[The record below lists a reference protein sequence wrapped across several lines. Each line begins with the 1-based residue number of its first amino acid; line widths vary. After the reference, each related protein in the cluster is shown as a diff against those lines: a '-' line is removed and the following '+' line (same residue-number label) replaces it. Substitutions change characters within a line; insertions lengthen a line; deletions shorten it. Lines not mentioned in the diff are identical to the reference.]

1 MTMYKIEKGVPLP
14 SKARMAFDE
23 SCKDIDRLLE
33 IHEGLGGKAK
43 GRRYQL
49 EVLNKSAIV
58 LITAIWEAYCEDI
71 TSEAIEHIVEE
82 SPNAEALSKEIRKSV
97 AEELK
102 RDNHELAVWGL
113 ADDGWRS
120 VLRTR
125 LTTMQAERARNWNT
139 PKAENAKNLFSR
151 TLGIDISAGWNW
163 KGMSS
168 QQAQKKLDNYVHLRG
183 EIAHRGKA
191 RECSKS
197 HVEDFL
203 NHVQRLVKNTGQ
215 YVSDQVERITGKT
228 PW

>member
-1 MTMYKIEKGVPLP
+1 MTIYQIESGVPLP
-14 SKARMAFDE
+14 SKARDAFDK
-23 SCKDIDRLLE
+23 SCKDVDRLLE
-33 IHEGLGGKAK
+33 IHEHLGGKEK

-71 TSEAIEHIVEE
+71 TSEAIEHIVKE
-82 SPNAEALSKEIRKSV
+82 SPNAQALTEEIRKSV
-97 AEELK
+97 AKELK
-102 RDNHELAVWGL
+102 RDNHDLAVWGL

-120 VLRTR
+120 VLRAR
-125 LTTMQAERARNWNT
+125 LEKMQTERARNWNT
-139 PKAENAKNLFSR
+139 PKAANVKSLFSE
-151 TLGIDISAGWNW
+151 TLGIDITAGWNW

-168 QQAQKKLDNYVHLRG
+168 QQARTKLDYYVNLRG
-183 EIAHRGKA
+183 EIAHRAKA
-191 RECSKS
+191 SECSKS

-215 YVSDQVERITGKT
+215 YVSNQVKGITGTT